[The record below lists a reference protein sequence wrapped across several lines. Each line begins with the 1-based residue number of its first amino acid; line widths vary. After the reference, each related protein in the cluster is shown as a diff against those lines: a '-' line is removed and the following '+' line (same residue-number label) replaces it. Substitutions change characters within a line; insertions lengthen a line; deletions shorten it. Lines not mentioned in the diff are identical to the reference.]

1 MSRIFLSGLVALL
14 GLAACSD
21 TSRLPTAPE
30 TEPTASRVP
39 SSAAHVT
46 ASARWSQRTRAIIG
60 RQKVS
65 SNGSARLF
73 ALVSVAQYDAVIA
86 ARKARSHGRRP
97 SESGAASAAAA
108 GVLAALYPLEQAF
121 IETQLAEDAAYFTI
135 RPWGRKADF
144 EAGVEVGR
152 TVAAAVVAYAATDG
166 SNVPWDGTLKTGP
179 GYWTPTSLPPQDAT
193 WGGIRP
199 WIMTSGDQFHSP
211 PPPSVDSPILLAD
224 LAEVRQISDNRTP
237 EQEEIARF
245 WASGYGPGG
254 PAGFF
259 GSVAVAVAEIKQMN
273 EYRAARMFA
282 VMHMAIMDASI
293 GCYEAKY
300 SYWSIRPYQ
309 VDPMITI
316 PTGVSKPNFPSYPSA
331 HSCLSSAAAGVLSR
345 FYPEAAGE
353 LREMVDQA
361 GDSRIYGGIHFRFEI
376 TAGQDIGYAVA
387 RLALRRA
394 PRWNQPIALN

>member
-1 MSRIFLSGLVALL
+1 MSRIFLSGLVALM

-21 TSRLPTAPE
+21 TSRLPTAPDAE
-30 TEPTASRVP
+30 QSASRVW
-39 SSAAHVT
+39 AADRVT
-46 ASARWSQRTRAIIG
+46 ASARWNQRTRTIIG

-65 SNGSARLF
+65 SNGSARLY

-121 IETQLAEDAAYFTI
+121 IETQLAEDAAYFTT
-135 RPWGRKADF
+135 RPWERKADF
-144 EAGVEVGR
+144 DAGAAVGR
-152 TVAAAVVAYAATDG
+152 SVAAAVVAYAAKDG

-199 WIMTSGDQFHSP
+199 WLMTSGDQFHSP

-224 LAEVRQISDNRTP
+224 LAEVRYFSDNRTP
-237 EQEEIARF
+237 EQEAIARF

-254 PAGFF
+254 PAGYF
-259 GSVAVAVAEIKQMN
+259 GSVAIELAARRHMDER
-273 EYRAARMFA
+273 RAARMLA

-300 SYWSIRPYQ
+300 TYWSIRPYQ

-331 HSCLSSAAAGVLSR
+331 HSCLSSAAAGVLAG
-345 FYPEAAGE
+345 FFPAQADELKAKVDEAG
-353 LREMVDQA
+353 V
-361 GDSRIYGGIHFRFEI
+361 SRIYGGIHFRFEI

-387 RLALRRA
+387 RLALRRV